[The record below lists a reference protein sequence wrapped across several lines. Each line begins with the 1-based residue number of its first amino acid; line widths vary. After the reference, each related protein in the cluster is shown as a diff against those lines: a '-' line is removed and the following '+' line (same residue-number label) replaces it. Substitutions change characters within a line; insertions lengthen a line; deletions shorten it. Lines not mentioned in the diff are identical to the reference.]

1 MTSLSSTSK
10 SEVTAC
16 MPDQH
21 GIFTFGSGAG
31 SISQLFSPKCAEF
44 LFVVL
49 VVVFTSFD
57 TFSRSGTQGLASP
70 CDKQGAS
77 AQSGLPP

>member
-1 MTSLSSTSK
+1 
-10 SEVTAC
+10 

-21 GIFTFGSGAG
+21 GIFTFGSGAD
-31 SISQLFSPKCAEF
+31 SISQLFSPKCVEF
-44 LFVVL
+44 LFVV

-70 CDKQGAS
+70 CDKRGAS
-77 AQSGLPP
+77 AESRLPP